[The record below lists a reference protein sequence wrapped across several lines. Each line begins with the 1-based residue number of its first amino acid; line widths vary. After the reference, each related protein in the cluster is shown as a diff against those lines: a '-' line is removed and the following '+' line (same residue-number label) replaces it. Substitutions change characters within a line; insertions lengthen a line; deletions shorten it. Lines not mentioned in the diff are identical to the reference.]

1 MACAKSSVALTG
13 APTALG
19 RMLSGRTLCLGIVLV
34 LLLLPAVV
42 LGAIEVHEFET
53 AEQQQRFEQ
62 LTEELRCPKCQ
73 NQNIAG
79 SNAPIA
85 EDMREQV
92 YERIRAGQSDE
103 EIVGAMVERFG
114 EFVHYRPPL
123 NRSTLMLWFGPLL
136 LGLAGLLV
144 IIAIIRR
151 NRRSS
156 GSVLSADEQAR
167 IDALLR
173 EPADQGKQEPT
184 SHR

>member
-1 MACAKSSVALTG
+1 MAWTRRSMIFIPWSREPSTMLRRWSVV
-13 APTALG
+13 
-19 RMLSGRTLCLGIVLV
+19 VL
-34 LLLLPAVV
+34 LLLLPAVA
-42 LGAIEVHEFET
+42 LGAIEVHEFES

-62 LTEELRCPKCQ
+62 LTAELRCPKCQ

-123 NRSTLMLWFGPLL
+123 NRSTLVLWFGPLL
-136 LGLAGLLV
+136 LGLIGIFV

-151 NRRSS
+151 NRRAS
-156 GSVLSADEQAR
+156 GPVLSADEQDR

-173 EPADQGKQEPT
+173 EPADQGKPDPT